1 MQIQE
6 DRIDSRSVATDDTV
20 DPSAI
25 VTPALIGT
33 FLEFLG
39 NPIRMLDDRT
49 MHIDDVDTRIGA
61 FLEVDGP
68 EPRIAAGE
76 PLRIALG
83 LFGNR
88 SSGNSADPDSV
99 YKASG
104 RFARKSVA

>member
-6 DRIDSRSVATDDTV
+6 DRIDSRCAATDDTV

-39 NPIRMLDDRT
+39 NPIWMLDHRT
-49 MHIDDVDTRIGA
+49 MHIDDIDSCVGA
-61 FLEVDGP
+61 FLEVHGT
-68 EPRIAAGE
+68 EPRIATGE

-83 LFGNR
+83 FLGNR
-88 SSGNSADPDSV
+88 SAGDSSDSDTV
-99 YKASG
+99 NKASG
-104 RFARKSVA
+104 RFARKCVA